1 MLEINNTLTKIKN
14 AFGVL
19 LSRLDI
25 TEKKKMMIE
34 IFKTEKQ
41 REKRRK

>member
-19 LSRLDI
+19 LSRLDMIEKKMKSKEKKDEKKI
-25 TEKKKMMIE
+25 TE
-34 IFKTEKQ
+34 
-41 REKRRK
+41 